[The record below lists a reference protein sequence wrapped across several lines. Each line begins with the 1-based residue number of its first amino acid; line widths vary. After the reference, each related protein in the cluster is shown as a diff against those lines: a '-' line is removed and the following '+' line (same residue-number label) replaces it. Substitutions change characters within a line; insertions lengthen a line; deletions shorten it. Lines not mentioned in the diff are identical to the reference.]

1 MTIETGMKIIVNG
14 KTLDVA
20 PGHGETLYELLNG
33 LGYRFHAPCGG
44 GGRCG
49 KCRVT
54 IANAGEPAG
63 EDANLLDAA
72 SLEKGVRLACATAI
86 FDGMEIRFEPAG
98 DRLAHIVTEGSSV
111 QYDFAP
117 PVQAK
122 EVALTPPQLSD
133 QTADLERLSAAL
145 GQDALQVPR
154 ETLRELPGV
163 LRQNGWKASAVLKGT
178 RLLALNPKNLC
189 GVAVDIGTTTLAS
202 YLLDLRTGAELA
214 VASALNPQKVF
225 GEDVISRCDHARSG
239 GLDELQKLVVT
250 EINRLVAR
258 MCAEARVD
266 RRDVFHMTMA
276 GNTVMM
282 HLLAGIPPEN
292 IAQSPFVPAWTRA
305 IDFSAA
311 ELGLSV
317 HPSAAVTLLPCIA
330 GYVGADIVA
339 DMLAAGMNER
349 GETALLIDIGTNGE
363 IALSAGGKL
372 FACSTAAGPAFEGA
386 HISCGMGGVSGA
398 ISQVRMDHGIRYRTI
413 GGAAACGVCGS
424 GLLDLIAGFLDAG
437 AIDLAGRIDG
447 KNAAP
452 WVEIHEGKLAVEKAS
467 GIFITQRDI
476 REVQLAKAAIAA

>member
-1 MTIETGMKIIVNG
+1 MRS
-14 KTLDVA
+14 
-20 PGHGETLYELLNG
+20 
-33 LGYRFHAPCGG
+33 RF
-44 GGRCG
+44 
-49 KCRVT
+49 T
-54 IANAGEPAG
+54 
-63 EDANLLDAA
+63 
-72 SLEKGVRLACATAI
+72 
-86 FDGMEIRFEPAG
+86 
-98 DRLAHIVTEGSSV
+98 
-111 QYDFAP
+111 
-117 PVQAK
+117 
-122 EVALTPPQLSD
+122 
-133 QTADLERLSAAL
+133 
-145 GQDALQVPR
+145 R

-163 LRQNGWKASAVLKGT
+163 LRQSGWKVSAALKGPK
-178 RLLALNPKNLC
+178 LLALNPKNLC

-214 VASALNPQKVF
+214 VASALNPQKIF
-225 GEDVISRCDHARSG
+225 GEDVIARCDHARSG
-239 GLDELQKLVVT
+239 GLDELQKLVVD
-250 EINRLVAR
+250 EINRLVER
-258 MCAEARVD
+258 MCAEVRVD

-292 IAQSPFVPAWTRA
+292 IAQSPFVPAWTGS

-339 DMLAAGMNER
+339 DMLAAGMSER

-363 IALSAGGKL
+363 IALSARGKL

-398 ISQVRMDHGIRYRTI
+398 ISQVRMDQGIHCRTI
-413 GGAAACGVCGS
+413 GGVAACGVCGS

-452 WVEIHEGKLAVEKAS
+452 WVEIHEGKLAVDKAG

-476 REVQLAKAAIAA
+476 REVQLAKAAIAAGVDVLLKEAGVRASDIRRVLLAGGFGSYLDKQSAGRIGLIPKELVGRTMAIGNGSGAGARAALLSQEAMAEAERLARAVTYVELSARQDFQDAFVDQMMFL